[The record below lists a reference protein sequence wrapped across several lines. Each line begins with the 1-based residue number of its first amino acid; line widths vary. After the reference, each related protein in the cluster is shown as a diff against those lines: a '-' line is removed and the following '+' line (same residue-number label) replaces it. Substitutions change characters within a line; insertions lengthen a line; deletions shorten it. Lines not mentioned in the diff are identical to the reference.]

1 MSDQRIDR
9 ELKEMLEGLSA
20 EFNPDHWQAMSNRL
34 DELEANI
41 DEDFDY
47 SASDALQE
55 ISPQY
60 NPSHWAMF
68 ESSLE
73 KDNGVEAQAFDAKV
87 AKELT
92 QMHIPYNPAHWRRLE
107 ILRAERLKRKVQI
120 TALRLAECAM
130 LLLLWWGAPM
140 LFDGKPSIPTASQ
153 PTYAQTHPDGP
164 NEPNFSTDS
173 KLVDPQTDVSS
184 MKMVHENEAE
194 KMESGVIL
202 AQVNEAQVNE
212 ALVNE
217 IRVNEVGE
225 TKGLKR
231 TASAAPQNGTTPR
244 STSLPTTHTT
254 ELADKPSVPTHS
266 PPIATMP
273 PLMHYPISLSAN
285 NISVSLRENHQPAI
299 ASTHTIQSHDLAVVD
314 ALESLPSLLSDLLAS
329 DAQSITFTANE
340 LPKLE
345 NVLEKKY
352 VSISPY
358 ISSDFNAISSHPG
371 IQVLDES
378 ELKFLTLTPG
388 IGVDIGFH
396 NEPWAVKTGL
406 GYAYKFYDPN
416 ISEQY
421 GSIHGYQ
428 ELNFNKVA
436 MHVLEIPV
444 RLHFDVLKGLRH
456 SLYVVAGSSLHYI
469 VRQEYDKPRRS
480 LEYNL
485 AGDEKAFSRIQPV
498 LEDNRYESGNFLIS
512 FSEASYITADIGIGF
527 ERKLNND
534 LAIYVQPTYQRMFG
548 PGVGPNYDVINTFSL
563 QVGLRL

>member
-1 MSDQRIDR
+1 MEMWMSDQRMDK
-9 ELKEMLEGLSA
+9 ELKELLEGLNPK
-20 EFNPDHWQAMSNRL
+20 FNPDHWQALSSRL
-34 DELEANI
+34 DGLDANI
-41 DEDFDY
+41 EEAFDY
-47 SASDALQE
+47 NASDALQD

-68 ESSLE
+68 ESTLE
-73 KDNGVEAQAFDAKV
+73 KDNGIEAQAFDTKV

-107 ILRAERLKRKVQI
+107 ILRAERLKRKVHI
-120 TALRLAECAM
+120 TALRLAECA
-130 LLLLWWGAPM
+130 LLILLWWGSPM
-140 LFDGKPSIPTASQ
+140 LFDDAPATHTAAQSAF
-153 PTYAQTHPDGP
+153 AQTHPDAQS
-164 NEPNFSTDS
+164 NESDVNTGIEKVDLLTDMPDNN
-173 KLVDPQTDVSS
+173 LVY
-184 MKMVHENEAE
+184 ENEAIIVYE
-194 KMESGVIL
+194 GAETPAIP
-202 AQVNEAQVNE
+202 
-212 ALVNE
+212 AL
-217 IRVNEVGE
+217 
-225 TKGLKR
+225 
-231 TASAAPQNGTTPR
+231 
-244 STSLPTTHTT
+244 
-254 ELADKPSVPTHS
+254 S
-266 PPIATMP
+266 PPMVNTIH
-273 PLMHYPISLSAN
+273 PLKQNPIDLNAK
-285 NISVSLRENHQPAI
+285 NISIALRENHQPADEL
-299 ASTHTIQSHDLAVVD
+299 THTAQVSDPAGVD
-314 ALESLPSLLSDLLAS
+314 ALESLPSQGNELLAY
-329 DAQSITFTANE
+329 DGTTFVLTAKE
-340 LPKLE
+340 IPTLK

-358 ISSDFNAISSHPG
+358 ISADFNAINSHPG

-388 IGVDIGFH
+388 LGIDIGFH

-406 GYAYKFYDPN
+406 GYGYKFYDPN
-416 ISEQY
+416 ISEQF

-480 LEYNL
+480 LEFDL
-485 AGDEKAFSRIQPV
+485 GGQEKVYSRIQPL
-498 LEDNRYESGNFLIS
+498 LEDNKYESGNFLVG

-527 ERKLNND
+527 ERKLSND